1 MGKGIP
7 KYTYRYACA
16 LALVLAVLL
25 AGCKKNWLDAKTD
38 KNLAVPS
45 TLGDCQALLDNTGEM
60 NANSCGIGEVA
71 SDGHRVLPSGWLV
84 ESDQEH
90 NAYTWTHDKPV
101 VSSPDWNAGY
111 RRVAYCNQVLEVL
124 GEIKPGNTGDQLW
137 WNELKGA
144 ALFQRGRSF
153 FELAQVFAPD
163 YAWPLTINRPGIPL
177 RLTTDVNELS
187 VRATVGQT
195 YDRILTDLRV
205 AAQLLPL
212 ATAYKTRPSKP
223 AALAM
228 LARVY
233 LAMQAYDS
241 AYVYADSC
249 LVLNHAL
256 LDYNGLDTGI
266 ATAYPVPRF
275 SGEVI
280 FHATLVKWGNILGD
294 IMVDSSLYVLYDSSD
309 LRRGCFFNCSAQ
321 AIQFKGS
328 YYGGQLLFS
337 GLAADEQYLIRAE
350 CRARRGDSAG
360 AMSDVKTLLDKRYR
374 TGSYRAPALSGA
386 KEVLAMVLRERRK
399 ELYLRGLRWTDIR
412 RLNHDAET
420 AVTITRVAGGDMF
433 RLEPGSYR
441 YVFPIPDDIILAT
454 GMAQNAGW

>member
-1 MGKGIP
+1 MR
-7 KYTYRYACA
+7 TCLVRNTRRYAWVF
-16 LALVLAVLL
+16 VLAVLQY
-25 AGCKKNWLDAKTD
+25 GCKKNWLDAKTD

-45 TLGDCQALLDNTGEM
+45 TLSDCQGLLDNTGEM
-60 NANSCGIGEVA
+60 NANSCGIAEVA
-71 SDGHRVLPSGWLV
+71 SDGHGVLPSGWLL

-101 VSSPDWNAGY
+101 VSSPDWNASY

-124 GEIKPGNTGDQLW
+124 EEIKPGNAGDRQW
-137 WNELKGA
+137 WNEMKGA

-163 YAWPLTINRPGIPL
+163 YTLPLTVDRPGIPL
-177 RLTTDVNELS
+177 RLTTDVNEPS

-195 YDRILTDLRV
+195 YDRILADLRM
-205 AAQLLPL
+205 ASQLLPL
-212 ATAYKTRPSKP
+212 SPVYKTRPSKP

-228 LARVY
+228 LARVC

-241 AYVYADSC
+241 AYAYADSC
-249 LVLNHAL
+249 LLLQNSL
-256 LDYNGLDTGI
+256 LDYNGLDMSS
-266 ATAYPVPRF
+266 ATPYPVPRF
-275 SGEVI
+275 NSEVI

-294 IMVDSSLYVLYDSSD
+294 IMVDSSLYALYDSTD
-309 LRRGCFFNCSAQ
+309 LRRGCFFNCGVQ

-337 GLAADEQYLIRAE
+337 GLAVDEQYLIRAE

-360 AMSDVKTLLDKRYR
+360 AMGDLITLLGKRYR
-374 TGSYRAPALSGA
+374 AGHFAPPAVANA
-386 KEVLAMVLRERRK
+386 KEVLAIVLRERRK

-412 RLNHDAET
+412 RLNHTMEA
-420 AVTITRVAGGDMF
+420 AVTITRVAGGDTF

-441 YVFPIPDDIILAT
+441 YVFPIPDDIIQVT
-454 GMAQNAGW
+454 GMAQNPGW